1 MPDPV
6 LGSIATKVAASA
18 LGAALRGAITSMWQY
33 YKSNH
38 QSALPDRYAVAEMG
52 RFLETQFAVT
62 LPETTMNYKSIQEYL
77 GSPECATLLEHMFA
91 FHMGGRSITKDG
103 PLGRELETGLTVYGI
118 ADLDVR
124 YTLFS
129 ILEGSIRKVLK
140 GAEIG
145 SDTELKDK
153 AQERLQ
159 RSIVETY
166 LQSIDSQV
174 ATLSRTPPLTGPQIE
189 NLLATYKEVLRR
201 IVGQIQPPNF
211 DGAETVPIDNL
222 YVSPLMAYSNRHFPT
237 SSLYALL
244 QTYRAVVLGDPGG
257 GKTTLTRKIAYN
269 LATVGAPELT
279 RGTEPLVPVIVTL
292 REFESAF
299 QRKPVSVIEYISDLL
314 RTTYQVDLSVSSI
327 EWLTLTGRLY
337 VIFDG
342 LDELLDT
349 TRRRAIAD
357 IVVAFGT
364 AYPSVRI
371 LVTSRRVG
379 YLEAPL
385 PRNVYETVT
394 LDAFG
399 QQQVREYVTKWFSLE
414 SQASKYRQAELARN
428 FLRESTD
435 VHDLR
440 TNPLMLALMC
450 TIYRT
455 ELYIPRNR
463 PDVYEKCSRML
474 FDRWD
479 RHRGLRKSFEFEAH
493 IEPALMHLAYF
504 IYRNQALHGGVP
516 ERALVKE
523 AADYLKKWQYDDRA
537 KAVFAAEE
545 FVSFCRGRAWV
556 FTDVGLS
563 GNDDRMYQFTHRTFL
578 EYFTASHLARVAPNI
593 ERLVRFLV
601 PRIQIGEWDVVAQL
615 ALQIKTKPIHAGAD
629 TAARVLLDYVLAD
642 DDLRL
647 RINVAAFLVRS
658 MSFLITS
665 PAVTRSIANGLVRLC
680 CEGSSNAHIEQW
692 GMTSVTGVVPPTFE
706 ALRGVAR
713 ENGIGIVPYTFE
725 ALPRVAREVRETL
738 IQSIEDSVRE
748 RLTST
753 DGYALEVACA
763 VASRF
768 DSLHDQANG
777 TTIPSSQQELLS
789 DVAGP
794 IIARHVRAW
803 PWAAVSQFYDG
814 SMAEKALRDRIAF
827 EELVACGHQVPG
839 YPARYY
845 PPGLFAAACVKALN
859 CDRESHQRFEEM
871 LALTRHCA
879 KQILRGKRPRIEKA
893 GGTAD
898 FQIVLDPD
906 VFNDVCDED
915 QAYENR
921 TLLDEELL
929 DACLVVALAFERHER
944 ESSVAWHSE
953 TLQHNLG
960 RLAGLSPVFAARVGN
975 KSGLD
980 LLPYTDGAAR
990 PLLLDWAHHREDL
1003 WS

>member
-1 MPDPV
+1 
-6 LGSIATKVAASA
+6 
-18 LGAALRGAITSMWQY
+18 
-33 YKSNH
+33 
-38 QSALPDRYAVAEMG
+38 MG
-52 RFLETQFAVT
+52 RFLEAQFAVT

-77 GSPECATLLEHMFA
+77 GSPECTTLLEHMYA

-103 PLGRELETGLTVYGI
+103 PLGRVLETGLEVYGI

-129 ILEGSIRKVLK
+129 ILERSVRMVLK
-140 GAEIG
+140 GAEID
-145 SDTELKDK
+145 SRTELEDQ
-153 AQERLQ
+153 AQGRLQ
-159 RSIVETY
+159 RSIIETY
-166 LQSIDSQV
+166 LQSIDSQI
-174 ATLSRTPPLTGPQIE
+174 ATLSRTPPLTGPRME

-211 DGAETVPIDNL
+211 DGAETVPIDAL
-222 YVSPLMAYSNRHFPT
+222 YVSPLITYSDRHFPT
-237 SSLYALL
+237 PALYALL

-257 GKTTLTRKIAYN
+257 GKTTLSRKIAYN
-269 LATVGAPELT
+269 LATVDAPGLT
-279 RGTEPLVPVIVTL
+279 RGTEPLVPVIVTI

-299 QRKPVSVIEYISDLL
+299 QRKPVSVVEYISDFL

-327 EWLTLTGRLY
+327 EWLALTGRLY
-337 VIFDG
+337 MIFDG

-349 TRRRAIAD
+349 TRRRTIVD
-357 IVVAFGT
+357 IVVAFGA

-385 PRNVYETVT
+385 PHNVYEIVT
-394 LDAFG
+394 LGAFG
-399 QQQVREYVTKWFSLE
+399 QQQVRAYVTKWFSLD
-414 SQASKYRQAELARN
+414 SQTSKYRQAELARN
-428 FLRESTD
+428 FLRESAD

-455 ELYIPRNR
+455 ESYIPRNR

-493 IEPALMHLAYF
+493 VEPALMHLAYF
-504 IYRNQALHGGVP
+504 IYRNQALHGGVA
-516 ERALVKE
+516 ERALVRE
-523 AADYLKKWQYDDRA
+523 TADYLKKWQYGDRT

-545 FVSFCRGRAWV
+545 FVRFCRGRAWV

-578 EYFTASHLARVAPNI
+578 EYFTGSHLARVAPSI
-593 ERLVRFLV
+593 ERLVHFLV

-615 ALQIKTKPIHAGAD
+615 AIQIKTKQIHAGAD
-629 TAARVLLDYVLAD
+629 TAGRSLLGYVVRAD
-642 DDLRL
+642 DDLRF

-665 PAVTRSIANGLVRLC
+665 PTVTRSIANSLVRLC

-692 GMTSVTGVVPPTFE
+692 GMASVTRVVPPTFE
-706 ALRGVAR
+706 ALRRVAR
-713 ENGIGIVPYTFE
+713 ESGIGIVPYTFE
-725 ALPRVAREVRETL
+725 ALPRVAREIRETL
-738 IQSIEDSVRE
+738 IQSLEDSVRE
-748 RLTST
+748 RLIST

-768 DSLHDQANG
+768 DSLHDQVNG
-777 TTIPSSQQELLS
+777 TSIPSSRQALLS
-789 DVAGP
+789 DVAGQ
-794 IIARHVRAW
+794 IIARHVQAW
-803 PWAAVSQFYDG
+803 PWAAVSRFYDG
-814 SMAEKALRDRIAF
+814 SMDEKDLRDSIAF
-827 EELVACGHQVPG
+827 EQLVTCGHQVPG
-839 YPARYY
+839 YPGRYY

-859 CDRESHQRFEEM
+859 CDRKSHERFEEM

-879 KQILRGKRPRIEKA
+879 EQILRGKRPRLEEA
-893 GGTAD
+893 GDVAD
-898 FQIVLDPD
+898 FQIVLDSD
-906 VFNDVCDED
+906 VFDDVCDED

-921 TLLDEELL
+921 TLSDEELL
-929 DACLVVALAFERHER
+929 DTCLVVALAFERR
-944 ESSVAWHSE
+944 EMDSSVAWHSE
-953 TLQHNLG
+953 TLQQSLG
-960 RLAGLSPVFAARVGN
+960 RLAGFSPVFAARVGK

-980 LLPYTDGAAR
+980 ILPYVYGAAR